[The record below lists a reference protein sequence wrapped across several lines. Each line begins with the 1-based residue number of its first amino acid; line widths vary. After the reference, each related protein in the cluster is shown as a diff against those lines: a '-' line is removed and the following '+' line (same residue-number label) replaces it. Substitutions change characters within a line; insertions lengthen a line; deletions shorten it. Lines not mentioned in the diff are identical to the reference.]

1 MAGDFP
7 EGAVIVFGGSGGIG
21 QGVALEFAHAGSA
34 VAICYRSKQD
44 VAERV
49 AAEIVTAGTAAST
62 HQVDV
67 RDPAAVRQAVAQAIA
82 RHGRIH
88 TMVWGA
94 GPLVGQNR
102 IADWDLEQHRNA
114 MEIEAFGF
122 FHAVQALIP
131 HMREHGGGSFVH
143 LGSAGHDWFPKL
155 DGLSVV
161 PKASNEALVKG
172 IAKEEGVHD
181 IRANSVLVGVIDA
194 GMFHELSA
202 QGVFDQAWIDETH
215 KLLALKRWGKS
226 EDIGQAAVF
235 LASNRA
241 NYITGQVI
249 SVSGGFGV

>member
-1 MAGDFP
+1 MASDFP
-7 EGAVIVFGGSGGIG
+7 AGATIVFGGSGGIG
-21 QGVALEFAHAGSA
+21 RGVALEFAHAGSA
-34 VAICYRSKQD
+34 VAVCYRSKQD
-44 VAERV
+44 VAE
-49 AAEIVTAGTAAST
+49 ATAQAIRATGVAAST
-62 HQVDV
+62 HQLDV
-67 RDPAAVRQAVAQAIA
+67 RDPAAVQRAVTEAITA
-82 RHGRIH
+82 HGRLH

-94 GPLVGQNR
+94 GPLVGQDR
-102 IADWDLEQHRNA
+102 IADWGLDQHRDA

-131 HMREHGGGSFVH
+131 HMRATGGGSFVH

-161 PKASNEALVKG
+161 PKASNEALIKG
-172 IAKEEGVHD
+172 IAKEEGVHE

-202 QGVFDQAWIDETH
+202 QGAFDQAWIDETR
-215 KLLALKRWGKS
+215 KLLALKRWGKA
-226 EDIGQAAVF
+226 EDVGAAAVF

-241 NYITGQVI
+241 SYVTGQVI

>member
-7 EGAVIVFGGSGGIG
+7 EGATIVFGGSGGIG
-21 QGVALEFAHAGSA
+21 RGVALEFAKAGSA
-34 VAICYRSKQD
+34 VAVCYRSKQD
-44 VAERV
+44 VAEATAQAIRE
-49 AAEIVTAGTAAST
+49 AGAEAST
-62 HQVDV
+62 HQLDV
-67 RDPAAVRQAVAQAIA
+67 RDPAAVQRAVSDAIA
-82 RHGRIH
+82 AHGRLH

-94 GPLVGQNR
+94 GPLVGQDR
-102 IADWDLEQHRNA
+102 IADWSIDQHRNA

-131 HMREHGGGSFVH
+131 HMRGSGGGSFVH

-161 PKASNEALVKG
+161 PKASNEALIKG
-172 IAKEEGVHD
+172 IAKEEGVHE

-215 KLLALKRWGKS
+215 KLLALKRWGKA

-235 LASNRA
+235 LASARA